1 MQENDERRVD
11 SVDVVQRLIDVAQIR
26 TKAWKLC
33 RNFLQG
39 AWATIQPDE
48 MEIDELW

>member
-1 MQENDERRVD
+1 MQESDERRVD
-11 SVDVVQRLIDVAQIR
+11 NVDDVQRLIDVAQIR

-39 AWATIQPDE
+39 AWANIQPED